1 MAFMSKGRKQDLI
14 KLATELG
21 EEVEGDL
28 KVIEL
33 RELIFKTSIYKE
45 DLDFVKDTLENIIT
59 ERLEREERERD
70 ERDRAY
76 ELEKLRLQVES
87 QKLEQTPGLEL
98 LPADQQATFNL
109 KKLLPDFDPQDL
121 GHDPFLNLFERQ
133 RKF

>member
-33 RELIFKTSIYKE
+33 RELILKTSIYKE

-59 ERLEREERERD
+59 ERLEREERERAPLMKK
-70 ERDRAY
+70 RKKNGT
-76 ELEKLRLQVES
+76 ELTSWRNSVCKWNLRS
-87 QKLEQTPGLEL
+87 
-98 LPADQQATFNL
+98 
-109 KKLLPDFDPQDL
+109 
-121 GHDPFLNLFERQ
+121 
-133 RKF
+133 